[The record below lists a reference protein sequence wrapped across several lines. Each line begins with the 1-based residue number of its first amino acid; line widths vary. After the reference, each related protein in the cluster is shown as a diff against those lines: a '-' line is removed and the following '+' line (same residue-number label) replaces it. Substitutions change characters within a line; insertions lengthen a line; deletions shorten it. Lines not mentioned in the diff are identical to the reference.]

1 MYLTDTHT
9 HPSHVH
15 PHPSH
20 HIPSHFHISILTHIS
35 ITPSQFFPKSGPQ
48 NGGTKITIT
57 GTNLGAE
64 RSDILSVMIDGVD
77 CPVTDYQ
84 PGIR

>member
-1 MYLTDTHT
+1 M
-9 HPSHVH
+9 
-15 PHPSH
+15 
-20 HIPSHFHISILTHIS
+20 FILTPHTTYPLTSTYQSSHTS
-35 ITPSQFFPKSGPQ
+35 ITPSQFSPKSGPQ
-48 NGGTKITIT
+48 NGGTEITIT

>member
-1 MYLTDTHT
+1 M
-9 HPSHVH
+9 
-15 PHPSH
+15 
-20 HIPSHFHISILTHIS
+20 S
-35 ITPSQFFPKSGPQ
+35 ITPSQFSPKSGPQ
-48 NGGTKITIT
+48 NGGTEITIT

-64 RSDILSVMIDGVD
+64 RSDILSVTIGGVD